1 MDILRLFSVF
11 YFVFIFKFLKK
22 ILGKK
27 LIIFGGMNNQ
37 KYLGSDLFII
47 DLDVNYKF
55 QKEME
60 LEEIK
65 SSNGKQSK
73 LNKKSYEG
81 ENPLPAI
88 K

>member
-1 MDILRLFSVF
+1 
-11 YFVFIFKFLKK
+11 
-22 ILGKK
+22 
-27 LIIFGGMNNQ
+27 MNNQ